1 MTEYTA
7 LVTVSRKA
15 DGVHTKIEFGD
26 SECIEVNMLIALE
39 FLKIA
44 LNDAE
49 ETGVLVK
56 PFKKSIKSMLKDF
69 VNTDVG
75 EREEWL
81 DEFVAIND
89 ILGEE
94 EQE

>member
-7 LVTVSRKA
+7 LVTVRRTA
-15 DGVHTKIEFGD
+15 DGVHTKIKFGN
-26 SECIEVNMLIALE
+26 SERLAGNMLIALV
-39 FLKIA
+39 FLNIV
-44 LNDAE
+44 LSDAE
-49 ETGVLVK
+49 ETGMLVK
-56 PFKKSIKSMLKDF
+56 PFKKSIKRMLKDF

-89 ILGEE
+89 ILEEE
-94 EQE
+94 EQK